1 MQPCSAQ
8 FGVGNKMKQGGT
20 FQELNEQAAGGGA
33 GVGAGAMAG
42 AGAMNADMM
51 AEIANMDSDD
61 LMKMLQESMNDPATM
76 EYMNQMGAGMED
88 VMQQLA
94 AMDPAQM
101 KQQIT
106 DNLATMTS
114 DETLNSVLEQS
125 DEVLESLLMQGLIT
139 EEQMLEF
146 QEDPAKFQEQMSQ
159 AFEEMNKI
167 LSDPEALDAAMNMMN
182 GMADMMANPDAA
194 MAKLAEAFSAELGDD
209 DKIEEARLQLLAD
222 PDSAGNPTLASLFQ
236 DQNMKEILEDPVLWR
251 EQVKLGQEMLAGGG
265 GGLGG
270 AGLGEL

>member
-1 MQPCSAQ
+1 
-8 FGVGNKMKQGGT
+8 
-20 FQELNEQAAGGGA
+20 
-33 GVGAGAMAG
+33 
-42 AGAMNADMM
+42 
-51 AEIANMDSDD
+51 
-61 LMKMLQESMNDPATM
+61 M

-94 AMDPAQM
+94 AMDPEQM

-182 GMADMMANPDAA
+182 GMADMMSNPDAA